1 LKKIDIEKEVIEHVI
16 KIIENIS
23 FSKSLEAE
31 NKFNSLELQIVQ
43 DADRMDAI

>member
-1 LKKIDIEKEVIEHVI
+1 LEKIDVEKDIIEHVV

-23 FSKSLEAE
+23 FSKSLDGG
-31 NKFNSLELQIVQ
+31 NKFNSLELKIVQ